1 MIRRI
6 YTDTSAIGGCLD
18 TDFEEPSTELLD
30 LDRFKFGQDVI
41 VLPEANKEYVELTEE
56 SAELAK
62 HYIDA
67 RVIGESK
74 RVDAQHIAVATVNR
88 VDVIVSWN
96 FRHIVNLRRIRGY
109 NSVNLRF
116 GYSMIEITQEVI
128 EYEEE
133 DL

>member
-1 MIRRI
+1 MMRRI